1 MISDISMRPAL
12 PLSPLLLLFT
22 AIPGHAQPTPPLKEG
37 PWAADADGDGRITR
51 EEMGAYMERRFS
63 LMDSDGDGMIPAQTM
78 QRMLGHER
86 SAPGIAAQD
95 SKSGGRRGPGSG
107 MEPGGGGGFG
117 GSGGAGGPPPRGGP
131 AADGQDH
138 MRQGRADGT
147 PPPPPGRAMPYP
159 EDSNDDGMIDRQEF
173 IAPALAMFADRD
185 INGDGV
191 LTAEELPQPPG
202 RTED

>member
-86 SAPGIAAQD
+86 PASGMATQDGKSGDRPRAPG
-95 SKSGGRRGPGSG
+95 GGMGPGSK
-107 MEPGGGGGFG
+107 GFG
-117 GSGGAGGPPPRGGP
+117 GSGSPGGPPPDGRP
-131 AADGQDH
+131 TADGQDDI
-138 MRQGRADGT
+138 RQTRADGT
-147 PPPPPGRAMPYP
+147 PPPPPGRAIPYP
-159 EDSNDDGMIDRQEF
+159 EDSNDDGMIDRLEF

-185 INGDGV
+185 INDDGV